1 MSIEMIDGKEA
12 LIELKNAEDGNSV
25 FSGILTV
32 AEGEELG
39 IEANVDEGSKVL
51 IEFAAVPEDENS
63 DENSD
68 ENPDEIMEFGESG
81 AELTIDQS
89 AATTQEIDP
98 ADYQVRVT
106 AQSKSNGKIR
116 LHVTEAEEEEKEET
130 QAEKVKKARKDAEA
144 NADEAA
150 EGAGF
155 DSVPVLYG
163 VKTSL
168 GLLGVEGKEITYKSE
183 EGIVQITC
191 PVVNKETKTKG
202 KILVTIGKVLDEGEK
217 YPGDIAFDDENDGPG
232 WEKEISEET
241 VTCYGDNEDDKS
253 KVTKAGWENDE
264 FKYEIRVESDDN
276 SISLNE
282 KDIETLVKTIMGSE
296 ETVAPDQTNQQQE

>member
-1 MSIEMIDGKEA
+1 M
-12 LIELKNAEDGNSV
+12 
-25 FSGILTV
+25 
-32 AEGEELG
+32 
-39 IEANVDEGSKVL
+39 L

-68 ENPDEIMEFGESG
+68 ENPDEIMEFGESS

-106 AQSKSNGKIR
+106 AQSKSNGTIS
-116 LHVTEAEEEEKEET
+116 LHVTKAPEKEDPVE
-130 QAEKVKKARKDAEA
+130 KARKDTEAKAE
-144 NADEAA
+144 EAA
-150 EGAGF
+150 KAAGF
-155 DSVPVLYG
+155 ITNPETDPNPVPNLYG
-163 VKTSL
+163 VNTSFRS
-168 GLLGVEGKEITYKSE
+168 LGVEGKEITYKSE

-191 PVVNKETKTKG
+191 PVTKDHK
-202 KILVTIGKVLDEGEK
+202 KRILVTIGSVGGE
-217 YPGDIAFDDENDGPG
+217 YSGEISFGGDDENSKLDIVLEGLEDGL
-232 WEKEISEET
+232 KET
-241 VTCYGDNEDDKS
+241 VTCYGDNEGDTP

-282 KDIETLVKTIMGSE
+282 KDVETLIKAIMGSD
-296 ETVAPDQTNQQQE
+296 ETAKSDASDQS